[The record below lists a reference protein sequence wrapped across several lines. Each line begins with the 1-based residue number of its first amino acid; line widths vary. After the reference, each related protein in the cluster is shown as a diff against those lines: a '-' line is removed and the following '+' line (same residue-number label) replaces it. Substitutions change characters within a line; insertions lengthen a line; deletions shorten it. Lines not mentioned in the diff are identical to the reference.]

1 MHARCRNPYL
11 YIYISIYLYIYIS
24 IYASGQLALIIIY
37 VHVMHI
43 LIYMQACMHIY
54 RHVPQ
59 PSYKLLELLE

>member
-1 MHARCRNPYL
+1 M
-11 YIYISIYLYIYIS
+11 
-24 IYASGQLALIIIY
+24 Q
-37 VHVMHI
+37 I